1 MTEETKLYIYGTN
14 EPYAVLGNDEHDE
27 VTNPSHYQGSQ
38 GLEVI
43 EANKNIIAQMNHLES
58 IEYLCKQYINE
69 ASVECV
75 NKAKIKRLGIEL
87 RQATLEFERK
97 NLI

>member
-1 MTEETKLYIYGTN
+1 M
-14 EPYAVLGNDEHDE
+14 
-27 VTNPSHYQGSQ
+27 
-38 GLEVI
+38 
-43 EANKNIIAQMNHLES
+43 AQMNHLEY

-69 ASVECV
+69 ASVELYNCRM